1 LLDNFRCENLLEED
15 RKYVEQQ
22 IEDLLF
28 GLNQTIRYLQKYRKG
43 EVNMSKCWGL
53 LKRVE
58 KHLAEVREDL
68 LKKHQLSGS
77 S

>member
-1 LLDNFRCENLLEED
+1 M
-15 RKYVEQQ
+15 EQQ

-43 EVNMSKCWGL
+43 EVNMSSVGVCSKEW
-53 LKRVE
+53 RNTS
-58 KHLAEVREDL
+58 AEVREDL

>member
-1 LLDNFRCENLLEED
+1 
-15 RKYVEQQ
+15 
-22 IEDLLF
+22 
-28 GLNQTIRYLQKYRKG
+28 
-43 EVNMSKCWGL
+43 MSKCWGL